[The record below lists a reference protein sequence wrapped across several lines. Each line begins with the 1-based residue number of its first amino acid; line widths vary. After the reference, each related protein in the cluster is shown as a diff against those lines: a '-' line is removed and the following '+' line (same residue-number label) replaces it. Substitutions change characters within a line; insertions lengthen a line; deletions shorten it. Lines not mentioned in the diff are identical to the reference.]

1 MDTNQINHFPDSH
14 ALDLAAAVEAELE
27 AFKSGEVILRGL
39 SASSLREI
47 LGLDSHGETKETGL
61 RFRDSLDGEVIESYP
76 NFAGKNPLIDKD
88 DPDGLVSGVV
98 KVTFP
103 NRSYNIDIIVEK
115 YDLGTAGIEYSLT
128 LIPDVAMSET
138 TRRQYLTLLTGR
150 LSQA

>member
-98 KVTFP
+98 
-103 NRSYNIDIIVEK
+103 
-115 YDLGTAGIEYSLT
+115 
-128 LIPDVAMSET
+128 
-138 TRRQYLTLLTGR
+138 TLLTGR